1 MIDAGYLF
9 DVLLASFMTWLGWRT
24 LTGKSL
30 FHAIVLYIAFGSTM
44 GLAWIRLDAPDV
56 ALAEIAVGAGLTG
69 ALLLAAAGA
78 AARFGDGDE

>member
-1 MIDAGYLF
+1 MIDAGFLL
-9 DVLLASFMTWLGWRT
+9 DLLLAAFMTWLGWRT

-30 FHAIVLYIAFGSTM
+30 FRAIVLYIAFGLTM

-56 ALAEIAVGAGLTG
+56 AMAEIAVGAGLTG

-78 AARFGDGDE
+78 ATRFGEGDG